1 MDTVLSPNTKEQTF
15 ATTNKQIRI
24 KTSKKNKRGSSNNNF
39 ISSNTSQN
47 FATYAGLL
55 NLPQQQQQPPLLP
68 LPHVSATLHHKP
80 LISRSL
86 NTQSLSLT
94 PKKTKP
100 KKREETKKKSGTI
113 LVSDFLMDNPW
124 GPDPKDL
131 PKNLP
136 LVIGNMDVF
145 SESVFNLAPPPSS
158 LPLPKFFLKSKL
170 SCNTGAAAAAG
181 SFVDDGATNN
191 LRRLLHLR

>member
-1 MDTVLSPNTKEQTF
+1 MDTVLSPNTKEQSF

-24 KTSKKNKRGSSNNNF
+24 KTSKKNKRGSNNF

-80 LISRSL
+80 LLSRSL

-113 LVSDFLMDNPW
+113 SVSDFLMDNPW

-136 LVIGNMDVF
+136 VVIGNMDVF

-158 LPLPKFFLKSKL
+158 LPLPKFFLRSKL
-170 SCNTGAAAAAG
+170 SCNTEAAVAAG
-181 SFVDDGATNN
+181 SFVDHGATNN

>member
-1 MDTVLSPNTKEQTF
+1 MDTVLSPNTKEQSF

-39 ISSNTSQN
+39 ISTNTSQN

-55 NLPQQQQQPPLLP
+55 NLPQQQQPPLLP

-80 LISRSL
+80 LLSRSL

-158 LPLPKFFLKSKL
+158 LPLPKFFMRSKL
-170 SCNTGAAAAAG
+170 SCNTEAAAG

>member
-1 MDTVLSPNTKEQTF
+1 MDTVLSPNTKEQSF

-24 KTSKKNKRGSSNNNF
+24 KTSKKNKRGSNNF
-39 ISSNTSQN
+39 ISSNTSQK

-80 LISRSL
+80 LLSRSL

-113 LVSDFLMDNPW
+113 SVSDFLMDNPW

-136 LVIGNMDVF
+136 VVIGNMDVF

-158 LPLPKFFLKSKL
+158 LPLPKFFLRSKL
-170 SCNTGAAAAAG
+170 SCNTEAAAAAG

>member
-1 MDTVLSPNTKEQTF
+1 MDTVLSPNTKEQSF

-24 KTSKKNKRGSSNNNF
+24 KTSKKNKRGSNNF
-39 ISSNTSQN
+39 ISSNNTSQN

-80 LISRSL
+80 LLSRSL

-100 KKREETKKKSGTI
+100 KKREETKIKSGTI
-113 LVSDFLMDNPW
+113 SVSDFLMDNPW

-136 LVIGNMDVF
+136 VVIGNMDVF

-158 LPLPKFFLKSKL
+158 LPLPKFFLRSKL
-170 SCNTGAAAAAG
+170 SCNTEVVAAAG

>member
-1 MDTVLSPNTKEQTF
+1 MDTVLSPNTKEQSF

-55 NLPQQQQQPPLLP
+55 NLPQQQQQQPPLLP

-80 LISRSL
+80 LLSRSL

-113 LVSDFLMDNPW
+113 LISDFLMDNPW

-158 LPLPKFFLKSKL
+158 LPLPKFFMRSKL
-170 SCNTGAAAAAG
+170 SCNTEAAAG

>member
-1 MDTVLSPNTKEQTF
+1 MDTVLSPNTKEQSF

-39 ISSNTSQN
+39 ISTNTSQN

-55 NLPQQQQQPPLLP
+55 NLPQQQQPPLLP

-80 LISRSL
+80 LLSLSRSL

-158 LPLPKFFLKSKL
+158 LPLPKFFMRSKL
-170 SCNTGAAAAAG
+170 SCNTEAAAG